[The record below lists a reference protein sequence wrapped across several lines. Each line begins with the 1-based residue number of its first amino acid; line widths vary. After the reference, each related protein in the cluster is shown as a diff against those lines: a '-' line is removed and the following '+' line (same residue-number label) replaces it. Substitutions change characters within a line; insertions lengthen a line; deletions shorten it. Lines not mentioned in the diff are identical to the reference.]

1 MRFEHAITVSTD
13 IDAPVGTVWDVLEP
27 IETHV
32 DWMADAEAIHFRGDR
47 TRGVGTSFVCDTK
60 VGPIRLRDE
69 MEITVWE
76 PGAEMGVEHRGLV
89 TGRGSFRLEPID
101 LPPDRKDHTTMTNHT
116 TANLGETHLPL
127 RQAVTDAI
135 RDHVK
140 SNLARYKVPREV
152 AFLDELPR
160 NPTGKILR
168 RVLADGD

>member
-32 DWMADAEAIHFRGDR
+32 DWMADAEAIRFRGDR

-76 PGAEMGVEHRGLV
+76 PEAEMGVEHRGLV

-101 LPPDRKDHTTMTNHT
+101 LDRRTRMIWSETLSFPWWMGGPIG
-116 TANLGETHLPL
+116 AAIGGFVLERIWRRNLCTFRSIVEQ
-127 RQAVTDAI
+127 R
-135 RDHVK
+135 
-140 SNLARYKVPREV
+140 S
-152 AFLDELPR
+152 
-160 NPTGKILR
+160 
-168 RVLADGD
+168 